1 MQGTDSPAC
10 PLAGRVNSGRTDR
23 SGSYWKAFFRLVKLT
38 GVRGRGEV
46 FLRSDS

>member
-1 MQGTDSPAC
+1 MQGTDSPAW
-10 PLAGRVNSGRTDR
+10 PLAGRVNSGKTDR
-23 SGSYWKAFFRLVKLT
+23 SYWKAFFLLVKLT